1 MNYRN
6 NIPVALLAA
15 LFLAGCAT
23 DSTVQTPA
31 PPAPPT
37 ENAAPTAAVKATP
50 TPKTPIVA
58 PSASLKLLTPA
69 ENAVVPTLSDGQ
81 KAYLTLP
88 RAERIKKFADAKYRP
103 KMRALGY
110 YPKPL
115 ELSWTNA
122 APETAATAQKVELFR
137 ATDGQCV
144 FTTNFVSDAPYGS
157 ILVDNLEIA
166 RPYEWKV
173 TIGKATA
180 TGHFTTEDMAPRLIR
195 LPGVPN
201 VRDLGGR
208 VGLDGRR
215 VKQGIVYRSAGL
227 NNNASAIYYT
237 PEELEKI
244 KPELAK
250 RTKVLVDG
258 IAKWRAIESEVKTN
272 AAAMPVVPV
281 SLSENWTLFR
291 PELKR
296 AAFSTNAVPALEK
309 LVSIPDEF
317 LGAKA
322 EAIVLKPGDTHV
334 FDLKAAKGPAIMMQE
349 VESPQDGYIAITA
362 GGDYWWEM
370 RANGE
375 VALDLIEVGN
385 WRYPYTAGNYN
396 VALPVRKGKNL
407 IVATAFAG
415 TGGWSWGWGLFKD
428 AASSL
433 AGTRARVLEKWRE
446 QVSGKVIKTRVT
458 GANRL
463 KGPHLDYALNTM
475 GIKSDIDLR
484 SDGECWGMKGSPLG
498 DTVKWFHYSSAAY
511 SGMQG
516 VFGKAA
522 FTNVFNVF
530 LDEKNYPIDFH
541 CIAGQ
546 DRTGAVAFIINGLLG
561 VEEEELYRDWESTG
575 FWNPST
581 SFNHA
586 RLFNYLY
593 TGFKNW
599 PGKTINERIEAYV
612 LSLGFTKKD
621 IEHLRDIM
629 LEKEPAVKAAA
640 TEAEKQ

>member
-1 MNYRN
+1 MNYRKN
-6 NIPVALLAA
+6 MPVALLAA
-15 LFLAGCAT
+15 LFFAGCAT

-58 PSASLKLLTPA
+58 PSASLKLLAPA

-81 KAYLTLP
+81 KAYLMLP

-122 APETAATAQKVELFR
+122 APEKAATAQKVELFR

-173 TIGKATA
+173 TVGKATA

-208 VGLDGRR
+208 VGLNGRR

-237 PEELEKI
+237 PEELLK
-244 KPELAK
+244 KDPKLAA
-250 RTKVLVDG
+250 RTKTFTEEA
-258 IAKWRAIESEVKTN
+258 AKWRALEAELSTN
-272 AAAMPVVPV
+272 ALAMTVVPV
-281 SLSENWTLFR
+281 TLTENWTLFR
-291 PELKR
+291 PVLKKDS
-296 AAFSTNAVPALEK
+296 FPTNAAPLLAK
-309 LVSIPDEF
+309 LDSLPNEF
-317 LGAKA
+317 LGAKG
-322 EAIVLKPGDTHV
+322 EPFVLKPGHFHH
-334 FDLKAAKGPAIMMQE
+334 FDMGTAKGPAILMQE
-349 VESPQDGYIAITA
+349 VESPADGYLGITA
-362 GGDYWWEM
+362 GGDYWWEI
-370 RANGE
+370 RSNGE
-375 VALDLIEVGN
+375 VAYDLITLGN
-385 WRYPYTAGNYN
+385 WRTPYTNTNYR
-396 VALPVRKGKNL
+396 VALPIRKGKNL
-407 IVATAFAG
+407 VVATVFTGA
-415 TGGWSWGWGLFKD
+415 GGWSWGWEKFDGKP
-428 AASSL
+428 SYL
-433 AGTRARVLEKWRE
+433 AHDRVRLQDHLAKKG
-446 QVSGKVIKTRVT
+446 VDKVIKTRVP

-581 SFNHA
+581 TFNHG

-593 TGFKNW
+593 NGFKNW

-640 TEAEKQ
+640 TEATKQ

>member
-1 MNYRN
+1 MDIYK
-6 NIPVALLAA
+6 LLSATC
-15 LFLAGCAT
+15 LSVLLVSGCAT
-23 DSTVQTPA
+23 DSTVAKPQH
-31 PPAPPT
+31 T
-37 ENAAPTAAVKATP
+37 ERQPSETK
-50 TPKTPIVA
+50 
-58 PSASLKLLTPA
+58 SASLTLLAPA

-88 RAERIKKFADAKYRP
+88 RAERVKKFADPKYRP
-103 KMRALGY
+103 QMKALGY
-110 YPKPL
+110 YPLPL
-115 ELSWTNA
+115 ELSWTNT
-122 APETAATAQKVELFR
+122 TAVTVPSPQKVELFR

-144 FTTNFVSDAPYGS
+144 FATNFVSDASYGS

-173 TIGKATA
+173 TVGKTTA

-227 NNNASAIYYT
+227 NNNASATYYT
-237 PEELEKI
+237 PEELEKVNP
-244 KPELAK
+244 KVAK
-250 RTKVLVDG
+250 RTKTLVDG

-291 PELKR
+291 PVLKR
-296 AAFSTNAVPALEK
+296 EAFPTNGVPALEK
-309 LVSIPDEF
+309 LVSIPGEF

-322 EAIVLKPGDTHV
+322 EAIVMKPGDTHV
-334 FDLKAAKGPAIMMQE
+334 FALATAKGPAIMMQE
-349 VESPQDGYIAITA
+349 VESPEDGYIAITA

-370 RANGE
+370 RSNGE

-446 QVSGKVIKTRVT
+446 QASGKVIKARIT

-498 DTVKWFHYSSAAY
+498 DTVKWFHYSSGAY
-511 SGMQG
+511 GGMQTE
-516 VFGKAA
+516 FGKTA

-575 FWNPST
+575 FWNPSP
-581 SFNHA
+581 SFNHE
-586 RLFNYLY
+586 RLFNHLY
-593 TGFKNW
+593 SGFKKW

-612 LSLGFTKKD
+612 LSLGFTKDD
-621 IEHLRDIM
+621 IAHLRDIM
-629 LEKEPAVKAAA
+629 LEKEPASKPSA
-640 TEAEKQ
+640 TEAQQP

>member
-1 MNYRN
+1 MD
-6 NIPVALLAA
+6 ISKLLSASS
-15 LFLAGCAT
+15 LSVLLVAGCAT
-23 DSTVQTPA
+23 DSSVSKPQHA
-31 PPAPPT
+31 
-37 ENAAPTAAVKATP
+37 EQQ
-50 TPKTPIVA
+50 
-58 PSASLKLLTPA
+58 PSEAKSISLKLLAPA
-69 ENAVVPTLSDGQ
+69 EGAVVPTLSEGQ

-88 RAERIKKFADAKYRP
+88 RAERVKKFADPKYRP
-103 KMRALGY
+103 QMRALGY
-110 YPKPL
+110 YPLPL
-115 ELSWTNA
+115 ELSWTNTA
-122 APETAATAQKVELFR
+122 TITAPSPQKVELFR

-173 TIGKATA
+173 TVGKTTA

-208 VGLDGRR
+208 IGLNGRR

-227 NNNASAIYYT
+227 NNNASATYYT
-237 PEELEKI
+237 PEELI
-244 KPELAK
+244 KKDPKLAA
-250 RTKVLVDG
+250 RTKVYNDEA
-258 IAKWRAIESEVKTN
+258 AKWRALESELSTN
-272 AAAMPVVPV
+272 TAGMTVVPV
-281 SLSENWTLFR
+281 TLTENWTLFR
-291 PELKR
+291 PILTRESFHLN
-296 AAFSTNAVPALEK
+296 AAPLLAK
-309 LVSIPDEF
+309 LDSLPNEF
-317 LGAKA
+317 LGAKG
-322 EAIVLKPGDTHV
+322 EPFVLKSGHFHR
-334 FDLKAAKGPAIMMQE
+334 FDMGTAKGPAILMQE
-349 VESPQDGYIAITA
+349 VESPADGYLAITA
-362 GGDYWWEM
+362 GGDYWWEI
-370 RANGE
+370 RSNGE
-375 VALDLIEVGN
+375 VAYDLIALGN
-385 WRYPYTAGNYN
+385 WRSPYTPKNYHI
-396 VALPVRKGKNL
+396 ALPVRKGRNL
-407 IVATAFAG
+407 VVASVFTG
-415 TGGWSWGWGLFKD
+415 TGGWSWGWEKFTGTP
-428 AASSL
+428 SL
-433 AGTRARVLEKWRE
+433 LAHDRVRIQEHLAKK
-446 QVSGKVIKTRVT
+446 GIDKVIKNRIP

-463 KGPHLDYALNTM
+463 KGAHLDYALHTM

-575 FWNPST
+575 FWNPSPA
-581 SFNHA
+581 FNHA

-593 TGFKNW
+593 NGFKKW
-599 PGKTINERIEAYV
+599 PGTTINERIEAYV

-621 IEHLRDIM
+621 IEHLREIM
-629 LEKEPAVKAAA
+629 LEKEPAVKAAT
-640 TEAEKQ
+640 TETAKQ